1 MKILKIILFFCLAYL
16 LLAIVQVLLEFLWFL
31 LFGSDVGLFWG
42 ITGSVA
48 SLVLAIYFTWQMT
61 AKGKFDRKQ
70 KSSS

>member
-1 MKILKIILFFCLAYL
+1 MKILKIILFFCLAYVL
-16 LLAIVQVLLEFLWFL
+16 LTIVQSLLEFLWFR
-31 LFGSDVGLFWG
+31 LFGSVVGLFWG